1 MAFVNIDNRYSSALA
16 MVAGVI
22 LTLTRP
28 VLSNLVPGNASNPWA
43 ALFTSLSGNGVTVFW
58 VLAGILSILVQIGG
72 VTILL
77 GGVLCYANHLR
88 LGKELVGFG
97 TTFGLVDLLTT
108 VPALASSSYGPPLW
122 VAWVGLFCAVFA
134 DRHIKGPKDSYAG
147 EVRKLFVSL
156 RSRMRRE
163 RVSKKKRER
172 QARRLRARK
181 RAEKVAGE
189 STRPG
194 QFGSARDDECQS
206 TAEKECWGVEKRRA
220 PANKIQEDAGDLRT

>member
-1 MAFVNIDNRYSSALA
+1 MGQDENRPTIPVKGICTLLAEESKRDQGDASMAFVNIDNRYSSALA

-28 VLSNLVPGNASNPWA
+28 VLSNLVPGTASNPWA
-43 ALFTSLSGNGVTVFW
+43 ALFTSLSSNGVTVFW
-58 VLAGILSILVQIGG
+58 ILAGILSILVQIGG

-122 VAWVGLFCAVFA
+122 IAWVGLFCAVFA

-147 EVRKLFVSL
+147 EVRKLFVSI

-172 QARRLRARK
+172 QARRSRARK
-181 RAEKVAGE
+181 RAARDAGA

-194 QFGSARDDECQS
+194 KFGSDGDD
-206 TAEKECWGVEKRRA
+206 
-220 PANKIQEDAGDLRT
+220 

>member
-28 VLSNLVPGNASNPWA
+28 VLSNLLPSTASNPWA
-43 ALFTSLSGNGVTVFW
+43 ALFTSLSSNGLTVFSL
-58 VLAGILSILVQIGG
+58 LAGVLSILVQIGG
-72 VTILL
+72 VTILI
-77 GGVLCYANHLR
+77 GGLLCYANHLR

-97 TTFGLVDLLTT
+97 TTFGLVDLLTS
-108 VPALASSSYGPPLW
+108 VPSLASGSYGPPLW
-122 VAWVGLFCAVFA
+122 IAWVGLFCAVFA

-147 EVRKLFVSL
+147 EVRKLVASL

-172 QARRLRARK
+172 QARRVRARK
-181 RAEKVAGE
+181 RAARMTSV
-189 STRPG
+189 SSRPNKL
-194 QFGSARDDECQS
+194 GSSSDD
-206 TAEKECWGVEKRRA
+206 
-220 PANKIQEDAGDLRT
+220 

>member
-22 LTLTRP
+22 LTVTRP

-43 ALFTSLSGNGVTVFW
+43 VLFTNLSGNGVTVFW
-58 VLAGILSILVQIGG
+58 ILAGILSILVQIGG

-77 GGVLCYANHLR
+77 GGLLCYANHLR

-97 TTFGLVDLLTT
+97 TTFGLVDLLTS
-108 VPALASSSYGPPLW
+108 VPSLASGSLGPPLW
-122 VAWVGLFCAVFA
+122 IAWVGLFCAVFA

-147 EVRKLFVSL
+147 EVRKLFTSL

-172 QARRLRARK
+172 QARRSRARK
-181 RAEKVAGE
+181 RAARIAGA
-189 STRPG
+189 SARPG
-194 QFGSARDDECQS
+194 KFGSNSDD
-206 TAEKECWGVEKRRA
+206 
-220 PANKIQEDAGDLRT
+220 

>member
-43 ALFTSLSGNGVTVFW
+43 DLFGNLSRNGVTIFL

-72 VTILL
+72 GTIFL
-77 GGVLCYANHLR
+77 GGALCYANHLR

-122 VAWVGLFCAVFA
+122 IAWVGLFFAVFA

-147 EVRKLFVSL
+147 EVRKLLVSL
-156 RSRMRRE
+156 RSHIGRE

-172 QARRLRARK
+172 KARRLRAKK
-181 RAEKVAGE
+181 RASRIAGA
-189 STRPG
+189 SSRPYKL
-194 QFGSARDDECQS
+194 GSNSDD
-206 TAEKECWGVEKRRA
+206 
-220 PANKIQEDAGDLRT
+220 

>member
-16 MVAGVI
+16 MAAGVI

-28 VLSNLVPGNASNPWA
+28 VLSNLVPSTASNPWA
-43 ALFTSLSGNGVTVFW
+43 DLFTSLSSRGLTVFS

-72 VTILL
+72 VTIFL
-77 GGVLCYANHLR
+77 GGALCYANHLR

-108 VPALASSSYGPPLW
+108 VPALASSSFGPPLW
-122 VAWVGLFCAVFA
+122 IAWVGLFSAVFA

-156 RSRMRRE
+156 RSRMSRE
-163 RVSKKKRER
+163 RASKKKRER
-172 QARRLRARK
+172 QARRARARK
-181 RAEKVAGE
+181 RAARMEGA
-189 STRPG
+189 SARPG
-194 QFGSARDDECQS
+194 KFRSDSDD
-206 TAEKECWGVEKRRA
+206 
-220 PANKIQEDAGDLRT
+220 